1 MITQEDLEYFPRM
14 ELNRLY
20 AKAEECDDFGT
31 IKMIRKEW
39 TRRERAEVERQNKII
54 IKG

>member
-20 AKAEECDDFGT
+20 AKAEERDDIGT

-39 TRRERAEVERQNKII
+39 ARREKVDVELQNKIH